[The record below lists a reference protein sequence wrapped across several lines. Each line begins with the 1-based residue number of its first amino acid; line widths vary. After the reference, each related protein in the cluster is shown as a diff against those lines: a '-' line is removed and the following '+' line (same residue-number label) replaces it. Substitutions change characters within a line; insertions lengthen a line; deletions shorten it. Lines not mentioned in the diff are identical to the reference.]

1 MLKLA
6 RNALGSLS
14 TFVDQNGGKI
24 KWEFFK
30 NLHALQQQ
38 GLKLSNRL
46 TTQHLEFKK
55 HKMNVRLAAQTLSSS
70 VADAIEFLDMSM
82 KMSEFQGS
90 QSTVTFIRT
99 IDKLFDMLNSR
110 NPIGKGYKQPLRA
123 NSKDIW
129 ENSLKAAAEYLL
141 SLRTDNG

>member
-38 GLKLSNRL
+38 EGLKLSNRL

-70 VADAIEFLDMSM
+70 VADAIEFLD
-82 KMSEFQGS
+82 
-90 QSTVTFIRT
+90 
-99 IDKLFDMLNSR
+99 N
-110 NPIGKGYKQPLRA
+110 
-123 NSKDIW
+123 
-129 ENSLKAAAEYLL
+129 ENV
-141 SLRTDNG
+141 